1 MTGTRMTFCFIISLL
16 ILAGGSAFAG
26 TDLISNALTQS
37 NSFLKEAGL
46 VQKEYSGI
54 ARKLVTGKVS
64 IDLDE
69 LGGEKIQKMKEKA
82 ESVKEKAEKLQDR
95 IETAKERKEELV
107 AKYNELNAKALEY
120 QAKAEEYIAEG
131 QAIKEQYMTYKKEA
145 LDMVDDIKDAKD
157 KIEEELNPGD
167 EVDTDTGDTAKDE
180 ISGAKEQMEEAC
192 ADPESEACSQATEA
206 YNQAVAATD
215 AEEQAKEAAVAASQA
230 AAAAGMAAET
240 SVSNRA
246 DAIRSAA
253 VLAESSSADVSA
265 TARPAVTAAAVEAA
279 LPQQVSVADVMASAS
294 TAEAE
299 QALPAA
305 ESYSP
310 LNLQEQLLQASAQN
324 NAVNS
329 AVSAVKLV
337 DDADA
342 SAGISSAR
350 SKFTSKEAGQN
361 QSLVQPQVQML
372 QEAAIPNTAAAVPS
386 AVKMSTKTTAA
397 ADVSVKPSVTR
408 SRFTAAPAVRARQQI
423 QTQPQA
429 QTLQT
434 SATKERINVQ
444 QR

>member
-16 ILAGGSAFAG
+16 LLAGGSAFAG

-206 YNQAVAATD
+206 YNQAVAA
-215 AEEQAKEAAVAASQA
+215 
-230 AAAAGMAAET
+230 AGMAAET

-350 SKFTSKEAGQN
+350 SKFTSEEAGQN

-386 AVKMSTKTTAA
+386 AVKMSAKTTAA